1 MPLKIEDDEASQL
14 AEKLASVTGES
25 LATAVTL
32 ALRERLDRECKVRNQ
47 QRLLEEMIA
56 LGREI
61 RAHIRQRPSLD
72 HSWLY
77 GEDGLPA

>member
-47 QRLLEEMIA
+47 QRLLE
-56 LGREI
+56 
-61 RAHIRQRPSLD
+61 
-72 HSWLY
+72 
-77 GEDGLPA
+77 